1 MYLLNNF
8 GPKIKFLAMSY
19 YAVAKGRN
27 PGIYKTWD
35 ECKAEVNKYSG
46 AVYKKFTTI
55 SEAKSFI
62 IERQS
67 SLQSSRNYSKQ
78 KINPYYLPKKSSSV
92 TWPETSAKKTF
103 EPNCP
108 KDDSLVLNNFSL
120 DSTTKRIFQRDSDGR
135 VDIYTDGA
143 CLSNGCDNAK
153 AGLGV
158 YFGDNHPAN
167 VAKPVHGRA
176 TNNNAEIQA
185 VIEAAKIAQRNGL
198 LKIRINTDSEF
209 LINCMTKWIKKWKA
223 KGWKTANNHSVINK
237 EELEEMERALAPLD
251 VEFNHVRGHVGIHGN
266 EMADKLARDGANM

>member
-1 MYLLNNF
+1 
-8 GPKIKFLAMSY
+8 MSY
-19 YAVAKGRN
+19 YAVARGRN

-35 ECKAEVNKYSG
+35 ECRAEVNKYSG

-62 IERQS
+62 IERGNRGN

-78 KINPYYLPKKSSSV
+78 KTNPYSLPKKSSSV
-92 TWPETSAKKTF
+92 TWETSAKKTVK
-103 EPNCP
+103 PNCP
-108 KDDSLVLNNFSL
+108 EDYSLILDNFSS
-120 DSTTKRIFQRDSDGR
+120 DSTSKRRDSDGR

-143 CLSNGCDNAK
+143 CLSNGCGNAK

-167 VAKPVHGRA
+167 VAKPVRGRA

-185 VIEAAKIAQRNGL
+185 VIEAAKISQQYGL

-209 LINCMTKWIKKWKA
+209 LINCMTKWMKKWKA
-223 KGWKTANNHSVINK
+223 KGWKTASNHPVINR

-266 EMADKLARDGANM
+266 EMADKLARDGAEM